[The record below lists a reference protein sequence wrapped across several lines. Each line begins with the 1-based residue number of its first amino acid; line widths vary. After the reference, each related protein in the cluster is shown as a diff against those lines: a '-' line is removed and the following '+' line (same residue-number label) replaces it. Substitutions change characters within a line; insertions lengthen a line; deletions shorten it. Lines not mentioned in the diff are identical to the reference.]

1 MSAAGYSFD
10 TNVFLD
16 WWERRYPPAIFPA
29 VQKRMEELAASGR
42 LKAVQGVFEEIQHI
56 GSPGL
61 KAWAKTNKNLFV
73 PHDRSIQQAAAAI
86 HRQFPGF
93 LDINA
98 THDEADAYVIGLAQ
112 CQGLTVVTHE
122 TSARTKKRPPRSHYI
137 PDVCRELNA
146 KIRCIDLVEMMK
158 AENWSF

>member
-16 WWERRYPPAIFPA
+16 WWERRYPPDIFPA
-29 VQKRMEELAASGR
+29 VQERMEELAASGR
-42 LKAVQGVFEEIQHI
+42 LKAVQGVFKEIQHI

-86 HRQFPGF
+86 HRQFPGSS
-93 LDINA
+93 
-98 THDEADAYVIGLAQ
+98 
-112 CQGLTVVTHE
+112 
-122 TSARTKKRPPRSHYI
+122 TSTPHMTKPMRMSSAWPNVR
-137 PDVCRELNA
+137 D
-146 KIRCIDLVEMMK
+146 
-158 AENWSF
+158 